1 LFICVEAA
9 AVDWTFPT
17 TVKEAAQAIHR
28 KLMIFQG
35 TTHAYNPQVPRALP
49 SGWEND
55 DYFGKF
61 TKPTMETL
69 LIMWNQLKAEL
80 LANKY
85 GYNFGPSLI
94 DPFADGKAWTLP
106 TLSDHIVQLL
116 IDYDEVDHGLWCE
129 NNGRY
134 PNAADNYQRAS
145 SKFLKSISDGATIRN
160 SMQAAGMMSPTYLHN
175 MLQNM
180 EPAKPEKGE
189 LARLPACLPACLP
202 VYAFV
207 F

>member
-1 LFICVEAA
+1 MDIFCFYLLACLPACLLMFLPYHLFICVEAT

-17 TVKEAAQAIHR
+17 TVKEAAQAIHK
-28 KLMIFQG
+28 KLMILQG

-55 DYFGKF
+55 DYFGKY

-80 LANKY
+80 LASKH

-106 TLSDHIVQLL
+106 TLSDHIVQTL
-116 IDYDEVDHGLWCE
+116 IHFDEVDHEIWCE
-129 NNGRY
+129 ENARY
-134 PNAADNYQRAS
+134 PNATDNYQRPS
-145 SKFLKSISDGATIRN
+145 SIFLKSISDGATIRN
-160 SMQAAGMMSPTYLHN
+160 SLLAAGMMSPEYR
-175 MLQNM
+175 QNM
-180 EPAKPEKGE
+180 EPA
-189 LARLPACLPACLP
+189 
-202 VYAFV
+202 
-207 F
+207 